1 MSKLSWFN
9 SFISSLCLFL
19 VLSFSTSALLSAN
32 SSMRFVDGRLGILAQ
47 PIGEN
52 IAWLGNKIKQ
62 GVIPFE
68 SISVQAQQAVNVV
81 FSIEEALNQLIT
93 SIVQS
98 ILNTIL
104 ALITQVI
111 NKLKDGI
118 KQISGV
124 FDKLKEMGAGFVNAL
139 QSLSAVKDLFPQISA
154 GASQIFPTPGPV
166 QNAVLAGSLT
176 FATCEALRKKQLEL
190 PPNERGDVPSQET
203 CDNLKF
209 NTTKVVE
216 KARCGEPNVPLVEL
230 LGVTNNCRVE
240 VVTSVNNE
248 LDKQAKNATNNA
260 TIKIDNL
267 LTKAPDGCKFAIS
280 KESTIFQGFN
290 PASSTTVPATTLFGQ
305 PNTTSGNY
313 DFSNANFS
321 FAAKGD
327 SSLGIPNVQFTVPSP
342 KECDLW
348 TRGELTTAAAA
359 LAADK
364 SVPSVKDGGLQSV
377 FDAFLKNVQAIVD
390 NFVNDMIKFAQ
401 NLLNQFIN
409 VISSVAG
416 GIPVLGQYLSSITGN
431 LRSASDA
438 LKATSLKSDDFKSFS
453 R

>member
-62 GVIPFE
+62 GIIPFE

-93 SIVQS
+93 SIVQG

-118 KQISGV
+118 RQISGV
-124 FDKLKEMGAGFVNAL
+124 FDKLKEMGAGFINAL
-139 QSLSAVKDLFPQISA
+139 QSLSAVKDLFPQISSA
-154 GASQIFPTPGPV
+154 AAKIFPTAGPL
-166 QNAVLAGSLT
+166 QNAVFTGLNNSAACDSI
-176 FATCEALRKKQLEL
+176 RKNQLIL
-190 PPNERGDVPSQET
+190 PANERSDVPAQET
-203 CDNLKF
+203 CDNLKI
-209 NTTKVVE
+209 NTAKVVE
-216 KARCGEPNVPLVEL
+216 KAKCGEPTVPLVEL
-230 LGVTNNCRVE
+230 LGVLNSCSLETNSTVK
-240 VVTSVNNE
+240 NE
-248 LDKQAKNATNNA
+248 AEKLGNDAANNA
-260 TIKIDNL
+260 TKKIDNL
-267 LTKAPDGCKFAIS
+267 ISKAPPNCKFAIN
-280 KESTIFQGFN
+280 KENTIFQGFN
-290 PASSTTVPATTLFGQ
+290 PAASGSGPISTLFGQ

-313 DFSNANFS
+313 DFNNATFS
-321 FAAKGD
+321 FAKGE
-327 SSLGIPNVQFTVPSP
+327 SGLGIPDVQLVVPGP
-342 KECDLW
+342 KECDLY
-348 TRGELTTAAAA
+348 TRGDLTTAAAA

-364 SVPSVKDGGLQSV
+364 SVPNVKDGGLQSV

-390 NFVNDMIKFAQ
+390 NFVNDMVKFAQ

-416 GIPVLGQYLSSITGN
+416 GVPVLGQYLSSITGN

-438 LKATSLKSDDFKSFS
+438 LKAASLK
-453 R
+453 